1 MYRTLCF
8 VGFVRYQHN
17 STVKIFLFICFVIST
32 VISSEDSS
40 TQEDLIDI
48 LHKKLITL
56 EETFKTDIRLLRHA
70 IQKES
75 LARMELKKEFE
86 KMRISSNVVND
97 TESIRN
103 LDPSTDRKQ
112 RNYLEMSLNK
122 LKRTITSEKMIRKE
136 LEAQTKLVLSELNE
150 VQEAKNKTCSCD
162 AVQKLFDTVQA
173 ETRVSLEMINVTL
186 LAIKQ
191 WIHNT
196 VGTTSTVLNKVCG
209 TNMAAAD
216 VLQSRENHRGKVFG
230 KPSFTSDWL
239 VIKSQDRQY
248 SFVTFSHNLGN
259 IPVKVDVQI
268 RSLAQ
273 EEQNWI
279 FPGIG
284 SAQADDD
291 RGAAYGGAV
300 YLYNKT
306 HVLVWAPCRINDADT
321 GKVLSSGGS
330 EWLGPKII
338 SSHIAEVRVR
348 VWTENDFSSADYESG
363 WIDVDVSNAD
373 KVYHELHHGLGAF
386 PALVAPQ
393 IRLGNTGYVSDGFG
407 SSMFVTG
414 KEWDEWGG
422 VLYGYNEKTVRI
434 WVPFNPLAN
443 LTGCLFSQRDGWGN
457 VFFFDKAQVNKGQI
471 KVRAWRSSQ
480 CPTENPG
487 IPLKEYIVS
496 PGEGQKDFENNIDI
510 NRDIAFLSVEAT
522 SGVNNGYRFLGS
534 GAPHNYYDNQPY
546 GGAVYS
552 YSKTGVRVWRP
563 SDTSTNGYLV
573 HIRNPM
579 GNGKNIQASK
589 NGKIIFQI
597 LLGMQ

>member
-1 MYRTLCF
+1 
-8 VGFVRYQHN
+8 
-17 STVKIFLFICFVIST
+17 
-32 VISSEDSS
+32 
-40 TQEDLIDI
+40 
-48 LHKKLITL
+48 
-56 EETFKTDIRLLRHA
+56 
-70 IQKES
+70 
-75 LARMELKKEFE
+75 MELKEDCE
-86 KMRISSNVVND
+86 KMRISSKVVNN

-103 LDPSTDRKQ
+103 LDPSSDRKQ
-112 RNYLEMSLNK
+112 KNYLGMLLNT
-122 LKRTITSEKMIRKE
+122 LQRALTSEKMIRKE

-150 VQEAKNKTCSCD
+150 VQEANYKTCSCD
-162 AVQKLFDTVQA
+162 AVQTMFDTVQA

-191 WIHNT
+191 WINNT
-196 VGTTSTVLNKVCG
+196 VGTTSTLLNKVCG

-216 VLQSRENHRGKVFG
+216 VLQSRENHRGK
-230 KPSFTSDWL
+230 
-239 VIKSQDRQY
+239 
-248 SFVTFSHNLGN
+248 
-259 IPVKVDVQI
+259 
-268 RSLAQ
+268 
-273 EEQNWI
+273 
-279 FPGIG
+279 
-284 SAQADDD
+284 ADDD

-306 HVLVWAPCRINDADT
+306 HVLVWAPNRSNNVGT

-330 EWLGPKII
+330 EWLGPKNI
-338 SSHIAEVRVR
+338 SSHTA
-348 VWTENDFSSADYESG
+348 ENDFSSADYESG

-407 SSMFVTG
+407 SSMFVT
-414 KEWDEWGG
+414 EE
-422 VLYGYNEKTVRI
+422 
-434 WVPFNPLAN
+434 
-443 LTGCLFSQRDGWGN
+443 
-457 VFFFDKAQVNKGQI
+457 VFTTHVIKSQI
-471 KVRAWRSSQ
+471 KVRAFRSSQ
-480 CPTENPG
+480 CQTECPG
-487 IPLKEYIVS
+487 IPLKEYIVY

-522 SGVNNGYRFLGS
+522 SGVDNGYRFLGS
-534 GAPHNYYDNQPY
+534 GAPLNYYDNQPY

-597 LLGMQ
+597 LLGVQ